1 MFMSIIL
8 RTKLWAIEHLLL
20 SVLLSSPFFF
30 LPLITSLIFSL
41 PTKTFY
47 KKNKSPDL
55 SSIFLQNNSPLR
67 KVKIDRSISF
77 IQV

>member
-20 SVLLSSPFFF
+20 SVLLSSPFFL

-47 KKNKSPDL
+47 KKKQ
-55 SSIFLQNNSPLR
+55 IT
-67 KVKIDRSISF
+67 
-77 IQV
+77 